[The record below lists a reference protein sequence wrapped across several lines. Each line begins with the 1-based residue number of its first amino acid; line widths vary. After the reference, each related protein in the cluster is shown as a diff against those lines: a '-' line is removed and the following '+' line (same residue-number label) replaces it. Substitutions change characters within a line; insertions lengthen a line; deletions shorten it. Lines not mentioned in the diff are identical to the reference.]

1 MIALTKLHLQDYRN
15 YSHLELALSD
25 KINVIH
31 GLNAQGK
38 SNLVE
43 AIAYLATAQSYRGHH
58 ERDLVR
64 YDAPYFLVEGEL
76 SRGSTKNLKIT
87 WNPVNGKSYFVDR
100 QPVKGVRKYLGHFH
114 AVVFEPKDVMFFQDE
129 PRARRAFMDDELSLL
144 SPSYDYALQQYQA
157 LLKERNELLK
167 GMYDSLLDDV
177 MRSRMIALGIELRHK
192 RAEFLDKLNGLLQQ
206 AFSAIYGEDLHI
218 EIAYLPNVPLTIP
231 DNESYL
237 AHWQQHLITEQRIQQ
252 TQVGPHRDDFQVS
265 IGKKNVAVFG
275 SQGQQRMAVVSL
287 KLALLRYMSEVSGIE
302 SVVLL
307 DDVLS
312 ELDEIRR
319 HRLLSEVKN
328 HHQVIITLTQPD
340 VIHDSLL
347 DEARFIEVSNGK
359 VFTEEKE

>member
-1 MIALTKLHLQDYRN
+1 
-15 YSHLELALSD
+15 
-25 KINVIH
+25 
-31 GLNAQGK
+31 
-38 SNLVE
+38 
-43 AIAYLATAQSYRGHH
+43 
-58 ERDLVR
+58 
-64 YDAPYFLVEGEL
+64 
-76 SRGSTKNLKIT
+76 
-87 WNPVNGKSYFVDR
+87 
-100 QPVKGVRKYLGHFH
+100 
-114 AVVFEPKDVMFFQDE
+114 
-129 PRARRAFMDDELSLL
+129 LL
-144 SPSYDYALQQYQA
+144 SPSYDYALQQYQT

-167 GMYDSLLDDV
+167 GMYDQLLDDV

-192 RAEFLDKLNGLLQQ
+192 RAEFLNKLNGLLQQ
-206 AFSAIYGEDLHI
+206 AFSSIYGDGLQI
-218 EIAYLPNVPLTIP
+218 DITYLPNVAFTVR
-231 DNESYL
+231 DVESYL
-237 AHWQQHLITEQRIQQ
+237 THWQQHLATEQRVQQ
-252 TQVGPHRDDFQVS
+252 TQVGPHRDDFQVN